1 MKNIYNA
8 KNIAVHDQSQ
18 YLFRF
23 YTSHKFSF
31 FYYYIRTV
39 NRMFSISCVVQY
51 NKKYGCLSVF
61 SKSHNVKIY
70 DIYILIYMGLAI
82 HNFFT
87 YFDLYVNRLCDQTRH
102 INF

>member
-31 FYYYIRTV
+31 FYYYEPV
-39 NRMFSISCVVQY
+39 VVQY